1 MQWTSKDLMNMFHFF
16 VVAAWNLRK
25 RSNTFEYLSQILT
38 RQSNFLL
45 NMVSFLRKIYTKILD
60 TSKLFWIY
68 SEIYCRK
75 VWYFE
80 KCVYKF
86 EYCVEAIGFL
96 SKILTMTVWSF
107 DEWNPFFLKVG
118 LESFGEKF
126 WDSTET
132 SKTLGT
138 SSHYNRRED
147 LKVLENHLNFWETAK
162 KYEFLSVNLTRTV
175 YIFVYSY

>member
-1 MQWTSKDLMNMFHFF
+1 MQWPSKDLLKKFHFF

-25 RSNTFEYLSQILT
+25 CSNTFEYLSQILT
-38 RQSNFLL
+38 RESNFLL
-45 NMVSFLRKIYTKILD
+45 NMVSFLRKTYTKILD

-68 SEIYCRK
+68 SEICCRK
-75 VWYFE
+75 VLNFE

-86 EYCVEAIGFL
+86 EKCVEAIGFL
-96 SKILTMTVWSF
+96 SKNLTMTVWSF
-107 DEWNPFFLKVG
+107 DERSPIFLKVG

-126 WDSTET
+126 WDSTKT

-138 SSHYNRRED
+138 LSHFNGRED
-147 LKVLENHLNFWETAK
+147 LKVLENHLNFWENAK